1 MPKPS
6 WENLDDFFDLDTN
19 GGFAFSAVL
28 QSQKGWTRT
37 INAIFDDPYFN
48 SQLGEYEADTSSP
61 RLTAKEVDL
70 AGLLRGDTIIVAG
83 ENFDVLDSPE
93 QDGTGTAVI
102 RLARQDAKL

>member
-1 MPKPS
+1 MPAPS
-6 WENLDDFFDLDTN
+6 WENLDDFFDLDTD
-19 GGFAFSAVL
+19 GGFAFPAVL

-48 SQLGEYEADTSSP
+48 AQIGEYEADTSNP
-61 RLTAKEVDL
+61 RLTAKEYDL

-83 ENFDVLDSPE
+83 ETFDVLDSPE

>member
-1 MPKPS
+1 MTAPS
-6 WENLDDFFDLDTN
+6 WENLDDFFDLDTD
-19 GGFAFSAVL
+19 GGFAFPAVL

-48 SQLGEYEADTSSP
+48 AQLGEYEADTSSP
-61 RLTAKEVDL
+61 RLTAKESDL

-83 ENFDVLDSPE
+83 ETFDVLDSPE

>member
-1 MPKPS
+1 MPAPS

-19 GGFAFSAVL
+19 GGFSFPAVL

-48 SQLGEYEADTSSP
+48 AQIGEYEADMSSP
-61 RLTAKEVDL
+61 RLTAKESDL
-70 AGLLRGDTIIVAG
+70 AGLLRGDVITVAG
-83 ENFDVLDSPE
+83 ETFDVLDSPE

>member
-1 MPKPS
+1 MPAPS
-6 WENLDDFFDLDTN
+6 WENLDDFFDLDTD
-19 GGFAFSAVL
+19 GGFSFPAVL

-48 SQLGEYEADTSSP
+48 AQIGEYEADTSSP
-61 RLTAKEVDL
+61 RLTAKESDL
-70 AGLLRGDTIIVAG
+70 FGLLRGDVVTIAG
-83 ENFDVLDSPE
+83 ETFDVLDSPE

>member
-1 MPKPS
+1 MPAPS
-6 WENLDDFFDLDTN
+6 WENLDAFFDLDTN
-19 GGFAFSAVL
+19 GGFAFPAVL

-48 SQLGEYEADTSSP
+48 AQIGEYEADTSSP
-61 RLTAKEVDL
+61 RLTAKESDL

-83 ENFDVLDSPE
+83 ETFDVLDSPE